1 MIKMMKIA
9 DGIYTPLDNI
19 LDALCKEA
27 GLPTRIE
34 DYYINKDGNLAHT
47 VSAYHNRVE
56 EDVVSTD
63 KDRIKLAEA
72 LKTVHDYFNVRAT
85 K

>member
-1 MIKMMKIA
+1 MIKMVKIA

-19 LDALCKEA
+19 LDSLCREA
-27 GLPTRIE
+27 SLPTRIE
-34 DYYINKDGNLAHT
+34 DYYVNKDGNLAHT
-47 VSAYHNRVE
+47 VSVYNNRTE

-72 LKTVHDYFNVRAT
+72 LKTVHDYFTA
-85 K
+85 KAMK

>member
-1 MIKMMKIA
+1 MIKMFKIA

-19 LDALCKEA
+19 LDSLCREA
-27 GLPTRIE
+27 SLPARIE
-34 DYYINKDGNLAHT
+34 DYYVNKDGNLAHA
-47 VSAYHNRVE
+47 VSVYHNRTE

-72 LKTVHDYFNVRAT
+72 LKTVHDYFTA
-85 K
+85 KAMK